1 MKQIYMRVHL
11 YRLREACLQ
20 DAIKRVTQANKAPG
34 FERVG
39 KERLSYSALPLFCKD
54 VVSTLSTRSNI
65 FSNFVKYSI
74 D

>member
-34 FERVG
+34 FARVG
-39 KERLSYSALPLFCKD
+39 RNVYRMQSHPFFTKMFLPYLQEAIYSVIL
-54 VVSTLSTRSNI
+54 
-65 FSNFVKYSI
+65 
-74 D
+74 